1 MHKKSTFST
10 KLTNSRGGSYG
21 SVALLSITNASLLS
35 NKTQEAALISLGF
48 QMLIQAKSARKQ
60 CFLVSEVWYLVL
72 RKGDG
77 ETAAQFIKP

>member
-10 KLTNSRGGSYG
+10 KLTNSRGESYG
-21 SVALLSITNASLLS
+21 SVALLSSFSAFLWN

-48 QMLIQAKSARKQ
+48 QVPLQEKSARNQ
-60 CFLVSEVWYLVL
+60 CFLVSDLRYLVL

-77 ETAAQFIKP
+77 ETAARFIKP

>member
-10 KLTNSRGGSYG
+10 KLTNSRGESCG
-21 SVALLSITNASLLS
+21 SVALLSSFSALLWN

-60 CFLVSEVWYLVL
+60 CFLVSDLWYLVI

-77 ETAAQFIKP
+77 ETAARFIKP